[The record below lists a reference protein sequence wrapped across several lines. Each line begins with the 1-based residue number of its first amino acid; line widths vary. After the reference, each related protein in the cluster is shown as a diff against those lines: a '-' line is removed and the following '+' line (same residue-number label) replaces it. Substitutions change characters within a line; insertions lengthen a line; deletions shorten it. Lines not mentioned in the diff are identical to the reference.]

1 MLSNNKAYM
10 KLIIGSTFGVLILLG
25 GLVFKCQENKIDSLK
40 DELYLKKQ
48 NEQRATDYYESVV
61 NIKTIQTEFNTLKE
75 YPVQKNCK
83 VNMNHRY
90 IYSTDG
96 ALGIKKEII
105 LKGRGQVQ
113 YNINIRFDTAVIS
126 SVDGKNI
133 KVQIQKPYVDEESI
147 KLVENTLIMDQ
158 QDFSFWSSRQDSTQ
172 AQKLYMDS
180 FVDSARD
187 NVLDL
192 YKDRERQAY
201 INKVAIAE
209 TQALIRT
216 LNLNNCNVY
225 VEIIE

>member
-1 MLSNNKAYM
+1 
-10 KLIIGSTFGVLILLG
+10 
-25 GLVFKCQENKIDSLK
+25 
-40 DELYLKKQ
+40 
-48 NEQRATDYYESVV
+48 
-61 NIKTIQTEFNTLKE
+61 
-75 YPVQKNCK
+75 
-83 VNMNHRY
+83 MNHKN